1 MFDIGGGELMLILI
15 VVVVLFGPKKLPE
28 LMQGLGKGIREFKKA
43 QRDFTEHINT
53 AFEEEQRRDY
63 RRKNSGDDRSPGN
76 TIPRN
81 SQSSGPQAPDSPDA
95 GSSDTDSSAPDADER
110 HDQLAGGGMDEQ
122 LAGEAQPGEEN
133 PSEAPRG
140 DIPFPTAP
148 PEGAVPRGK
157 PGVDTPP
164 TDLPPSSSEPEKEK
178 GNEDNHTHDT

>member
-81 SQSSGPQAPDSPDA
+81 SQSSGSQDP
-95 GSSDTDSSAPDADER
+95 DSSAPDSGER

-122 LAGEAQPGEEN
+122 LAAEAQGGEEN
-133 PSEAPRG
+133 PSEAPRA

-157 PGVDTPP
+157 PGVNTPP
-164 TDLPPSSSEPEKEK
+164 TDLPPSSSEPEKGEG
-178 GNEDNHTHDT
+178 GNDNHTHDT